1 MLSTRTTNRFVDF
14 QTLVMTLEVKNDL
27 LKMICSL
34 PSRVLAIPGG
44 LSHPEMFC
52 IDARGNN
59 SLRHTQSNQSEK

>member
-14 QTLVMTLEVKNDL
+14 QTLVMTLEVKNNL

-44 LSHPEMFC
+44 LFHPETLC
-52 IDARGNN
+52 VDARGNN
-59 SLRHTQSNQSEK
+59 SLRCTRSNQSEK